1 MEYLTNKFPRIID
14 MGDFRLVK
22 LEPTTANA
30 ERLLAAMNENRE
42 FLAEFLEWVDS
53 YTTTEKALANIEK
66 SYGDDKCAYFIMV
79 DGEIAGK
86 IGFVDTDD
94 NMGEISYW
102 LAHGFNGRGIMTRA
116 LNKLTEMGF
125 ANMGLQRIQLT
136 LDKQNIRSAAVALR
150 CGYECE
156 GVLRK
161 YFVLRGQPRD
171 MKIFSKVVD

>member
-1 MEYLTNKFPRIID
+1 MKHFPRNID
-14 MGDFRLVK
+14 MSDFRLVK

-66 SYGDDKCAYFIMV
+66 SYGDNVCAYFIMV
-79 DGEIAGK
+79 ADDIVGK
-86 IGFVDTDD
+86 IGFVDSDD

-125 ANMGLQRIQLT
+125 RDMGLKRIQLT
-136 LDKQNIRSAAVALR
+136 IDAKNIPSAAVALR

-161 YFVLRGQPRD
+161 YFVLRGVPRD
-171 MKIFSKVVD
+171 MKMFSKVVE

>member
-1 MEYLTNKFPRIID
+1 MKHFPRNID
-14 MGDFRLVK
+14 MSDFQLVK

-66 SYGDDKCAYFIMV
+66 SYGDNVCAYFIMV
-79 DGEIAGK
+79 ADDIVGK
-86 IGFVDTDD
+86 IGFVDSDD

-125 ANMGLQRIQLT
+125 ADMGLKRIQLT
-136 LDKQNIRSAAVALR
+136 IDAKNIPSAAVALR

-156 GVLRK
+156 GILRK
-161 YFVLRGQPRD
+161 YFVLRGVPRD
-171 MKIFSKVVD
+171 MKMFSKVA

>member
-1 MEYLTNKFPRIID
+1 MKHFPRNID
-14 MGDFRLVK
+14 MSDFRLVK
-22 LEPTTANA
+22 LEATTANA
-30 ERLLAAMNENRE
+30 ERLLSVINANRE
-42 FLAEFLEWVDS
+42 FLGEFLEWVDG
-53 YTTTEKALANIEK
+53 YTTTDKTLANIEK
-66 SYGDDKCAYFIMV
+66 SYGDDKCSYFIMV
-79 DGEIAGK
+79 ADDVVGK

-125 ANMGLQRIQLT
+125 ANMGLQRVQLT
-136 LDKQNIRSAAVALR
+136 MDKQNIRSAAVALR

-161 YFVLRGQPRD
+161 YFVLRGDPRD
-171 MKIFSKVVD
+171 MKMFSKVVD

>member
-1 MEYLTNKFPRIID
+1 MKHFPRNID
-14 MGDFRLVK
+14 MSDFQLVK

-66 SYGDDKCAYFIMV
+66 SYGDNVCAYFIMV
-79 DGEIAGK
+79 ADDIVGK
-86 IGFVDTDD
+86 IGFVDSDD

-125 ANMGLQRIQLT
+125 QDMGLKRIQLT
-136 LDKQNIRSAAVALR
+136 IDAKNIPSAAVALR

-161 YFVLRGQPRD
+161 YFVLRGVPRD
-171 MKIFSKVVD
+171 MKMFSKVAV

>member
-1 MEYLTNKFPRIID
+1 MEKIINKFPSIID
-14 MGDFRLVK
+14 MGDFQLVK
-22 LEPTTANA
+22 LEPTAENA
-30 ERLLAAMNENRE
+30 KRLLAVINANRE
-42 FLAEFLEWVDS
+42 FLGEFLEWVDG
-53 YTTTEKALANIEK
+53 YTTTDKTLANIEK
-66 SYGDDKCAYFIMV
+66 SYGDDKCSYFIMV
-79 DGEIAGK
+79 ADDIVGK
-86 IGFVDTDD
+86 ISFVDTDD

-125 ANMGLQRIQLT
+125 ADMGLKRIQLT
-136 LDKQNIRSAAVALR
+136 IDAKNIPSAAVALR

-171 MKIFSKVVD
+171 MKMFSKVS

>member
-1 MEYLTNKFPRIID
+1 MKHFPRNID
-14 MGDFRLVK
+14 MSDFQLVK

-66 SYGDDKCAYFIMV
+66 SYGDNVCAYFIMV
-79 DGEIAGK
+79 AGDIVGK
-86 IGFVDTDD
+86 IGFVDSDD

-125 ANMGLQRIQLT
+125 LDMGLKRIQLT
-136 LDKQNIRSAAVALR
+136 IDAKNIPSAAVALR
-150 CGYECE
+150 CGYVCE
-156 GVLRK
+156 GILRK
-161 YFVLRGQPRD
+161 YFVLRGVPRD
-171 MKIFSKVVD
+171 MKMFSKVAV

>member
-1 MEYLTNKFPRIID
+1 MKHFPRNID
-14 MGDFRLVK
+14 MSDFRLVK

-66 SYGDDKCAYFIMV
+66 SYGDNVCAYFIMV
-79 DGEIAGK
+79 ADDIVGK
-86 IGFVDTDD
+86 IGFVDSDD

-125 ANMGLQRIQLT
+125 ADMGLKRIQLT
-136 LDKQNIRSAAVALR
+136 IDAKNIPSAAVALR

-156 GVLRK
+156 GILRK
-161 YFVLRGQPRD
+161 YFVLRGVPRD
-171 MKIFSKVVD
+171 MKMFSKVA

>member
-1 MEYLTNKFPRIID
+1 MKKFPRIID

-22 LEPTTANA
+22 LEPTAQNA
-30 ERLLAAMNENRE
+30 ERLLSVINANRE
-42 FLAEFLEWVDS
+42 FLGEFLEWVDD
-53 YTTTEKALANIEK
+53 YTTTDKTLANIEK
-66 SYGDDKCAYFIMV
+66 SYADDKCAYFIMV
-79 DGEIAGK
+79 DDEIAGK

-125 ANMGLQRIQLT
+125 TDMRLQRIQLT

-150 CGYECE
+150 CGYMCE

-171 MKIFSKVVD
+171 MKMFSKVAE

>member
-1 MEYLTNKFPRIID
+1 MKKFPRSIN

-22 LEPTTANA
+22 LEPTAQNA
-30 ERLLAAMNENRE
+30 ERLLSVINANRE
-42 FLAEFLEWVDS
+42 FLGEFLEWVDG
-53 YTTTEKALANIEK
+53 YTTTDKTLANIEK

-116 LNKLTEMGF
+116 LNKLTEIGF
-125 ANMGLQRIQLT
+125 ADMGLQRVQLT

-156 GVLRK
+156 GILRK
-161 YFVLRGQPRD
+161 YFVLRGQSRD
-171 MKIFSKVVD
+171 MKMFSKVAE

>member
-1 MEYLTNKFPRIID
+1 MVSFPRIID
-14 MGDFRLVK
+14 MSDFRLIK
-22 LEPTTANA
+22 LEPTAQNA
-30 ERLLAAMNENRE
+30 ERLLAVINANRE
-42 FLAEFLEWVDS
+42 FLGEFLEWVDG
-53 YTTTEKALANIEK
+53 YTTTDKTLANIEK

-86 IGFVDTDD
+86 IGFVDSDD

-102 LAHGFNGRGIMTRA
+102 FAHGFNGRGIMTRA

-125 ANMGLQRIQLT
+125 ADMRLQRIQLT

-150 CGYECE
+150 CGYVCE

-161 YFVLRGQPRD
+161 YFVLRGVPHD
-171 MKIFSKVVD
+171 MKMFAKII

>member
-1 MEYLTNKFPRIID
+1 MKHFPRNID
-14 MGDFRLVK
+14 MSDFRLVK

-30 ERLLAAMNENRE
+30 ERLLSVINANRE
-42 FLAEFLEWVDS
+42 FLGEFLEWVDG
-53 YTTTEKALANIEK
+53 YTTTDKTLANIEK

-125 ANMGLQRIQLT
+125 ADMGLQRIQLT

-150 CGYECE
+150 CGYDCE

-171 MKIFSKVVD
+171 MKMFAKVAV

>member
-1 MEYLTNKFPRIID
+1 MKHFPRNID
-14 MGDFRLVK
+14 MSDFRLVK

-42 FLAEFLEWVDS
+42 FLAEFLEWVDG

-66 SYGDDKCAYFIMV
+66 SYGDDKCSYFIMV
-79 DGEIAGK
+79 ADDIVGK
-86 IGFVDTDD
+86 IGFVDSDD

-125 ANMGLQRIQLT
+125 RDMGLKRIQLT
-136 LDKQNIRSAAVALR
+136 IDAKNIPSAAVALR

-161 YFVLRGQPRD
+161 YFVLRGVPRD
-171 MKIFSKVVD
+171 MKMFSKVAV

>member
-1 MEYLTNKFPRIID
+1 MKHFPRNID
-14 MGDFRLVK
+14 MSDFQLVK

-42 FLAEFLEWVDS
+42 FLAEFLEWVDG

-66 SYGDDKCAYFIMV
+66 SYGDDKCSYFIMV
-79 DGEIAGK
+79 ADDIVGK
-86 IGFVDTDD
+86 IGFVDSDD

-125 ANMGLQRIQLT
+125 RDMGLKRIQLT
-136 LDKQNIRSAAVALR
+136 IDAKNIPSAAVALR

-161 YFVLRGQPRD
+161 YFVLRGVPHD
-171 MKIFSKVVD
+171 MKMFAKVA

>member
-1 MEYLTNKFPRIID
+1 MFSFPRIINMD
-14 MGDFRLVK
+14 DFRLVK
-22 LEPTTANA
+22 LEPTAQNA
-30 ERLLAAMNENRE
+30 ERLLSVINANRE
-42 FLAEFLEWVDS
+42 FLGEFLEWVDG
-53 YTTTEKALANIEK
+53 YTTTDKTLANIEK

-116 LNKLTEMGF
+116 LNKMTEMGF
-125 ANMGLQRIQLT
+125 ADMRLQRVQLT

-171 MKIFSKVVD
+171 MKIFAKVAV

>member
-1 MEYLTNKFPRIID
+1 MFSFPRIINMD
-14 MGDFRLVK
+14 DFRLVK
-22 LEPTTANA
+22 LEPTAQNA
-30 ERLLAAMNENRE
+30 ELLLSVINANRE
-42 FLAEFLEWVDS
+42 FLGEFLEWVDG
-53 YTTTEKALANIEK
+53 YTTTDKTLANIEK

-116 LNKLTEMGF
+116 LNKMTEMGF
-125 ANMGLQRIQLT
+125 ADMRLQRVQLT

-171 MKIFSKVVD
+171 MKIFAKVAV

>member
-1 MEYLTNKFPRIID
+1 MEILTNKFLRSID
-14 MGDFRLVK
+14 MGDFRLDK
-22 LEPTTANA
+22 LEPTVENA
-30 ERLLAAMNENRE
+30 ERLLSVINANRE
-42 FLAEFLEWVDS
+42 FLGEFLEWVDG
-53 YTTTEKALANIEK
+53 YTTTDKTLANIKK
-66 SYGDDKCAYFIMV
+66 SYGDDKCGYFIMV

-116 LNKLTEMGF
+116 LNKLTEIGF
-125 ANMGLQRIQLT
+125 ANMGLNRIQLT

-156 GVLRK
+156 GILRK

-171 MKIFSKVVD
+171 MKMFSKVAE

>member
-1 MEYLTNKFPRIID
+1 MKHFPRNID
-14 MGDFRLVK
+14 MSDFRLVK

-66 SYGDDKCAYFIMV
+66 SYGDNVCAYFIMV
-79 DGEIAGK
+79 ADDIVGK
-86 IGFVDTDD
+86 IGFVDSDD

-125 ANMGLQRIQLT
+125 RDMGLKRIQLT
-136 LDKQNIRSAAVALR
+136 IDAKNIPSAAVALR

-171 MKIFSKVVD
+171 MKMFSKIA

>member
-1 MEYLTNKFPRIID
+1 MVSFPHIID

-22 LEPTTANA
+22 LEPTAQNA
-30 ERLLAAMNENRE
+30 ERLLSVINANRE
-42 FLAEFLEWVDS
+42 FLGEFLEWVDG
-53 YTTTEKALANIEK
+53 YTTTDKTLANIEK
-66 SYGDDKCAYFIMV
+66 SYGDDKCSYFIMV
-79 DGEIAGK
+79 ADDIVGK
-86 IGFVDTDD
+86 ISFVDTDD

-125 ANMGLQRIQLT
+125 RDMGLKRIQLT
-136 LDKQNIRSAAVALR
+136 IDAKNIPSAAVALR

-161 YFVLRGQPRD
+161 YFVLRGVPRD
-171 MKIFSKVVD
+171 MKMFSKVAE

>member
-1 MEYLTNKFPRIID
+1 MKHFPRNID
-14 MGDFRLVK
+14 MSDFQLVK

-53 YTTTEKALANIEK
+53 YTTTDKTLANIEK
-66 SYGDDKCAYFIMV
+66 SYGDDVCAYFIMV
-79 DGEIAGK
+79 ADDIVGK
-86 IGFVDTDD
+86 IGFVDSDD

-125 ANMGLQRIQLT
+125 RDMGLKRIQLT
-136 LDKQNIRSAAVALR
+136 IDAKNIPSVAVALR

-161 YFVLRGQPRD
+161 YFLLRGVPRD
-171 MKIFSKVVD
+171 MKMFSKVS

>member
-1 MEYLTNKFPRIID
+1 MEKIINKFPSIID
-14 MGDFRLVK
+14 MGDFQLVK

-66 SYGDDKCAYFIMV
+66 SYGDNVCAYFIMV
-79 DGEIAGK
+79 ADDIVGK

-125 ANMGLQRIQLT
+125 ADMGLKRIQLT
-136 LDKQNIRSAAVALR
+136 IDAKNIPSAAVALR

-161 YFVLRGQPRD
+161 YFVLRGVPRD
-171 MKIFSKVVD
+171 MKMFSRIS

>member
-1 MEYLTNKFPRIID
+1 MKHFPRNID
-14 MGDFRLVK
+14 MSDFQLVK

-66 SYGDDKCAYFIMV
+66 SYGDNVCAYFIMV
-79 DGEIAGK
+79 ADDIVGK
-86 IGFVDTDD
+86 IGFVDSDD

-102 LAHGFNGRGIMTRA
+102 LAHKYNGRGIMTRA
-116 LNKLTEMGF
+116 LNKLTEMCF
-125 ANMGLQRIQLT
+125 ADMGLKRIQLT
-136 LDKQNIRSAAVALR
+136 IDAKNIPSAAVALR

-156 GVLRK
+156 GILRK
-161 YFVLRGQPRD
+161 YFVLRGVPRD
-171 MKIFSKVVD
+171 MKMFSKVA

>member
-1 MEYLTNKFPRIID
+1 MKKFPHSIN

-22 LEPTTANA
+22 LDPTVENA
-30 ERLLAAMNENRE
+30 ERLLSVINDNRE
-42 FLAEFLEWVDS
+42 FLGEFLEWVDGYS
-53 YTTTEKALANIEK
+53 TADKTLANIEK
-66 SYGDDKCAYFIMV
+66 SFGDDKCAYFIMV
-79 DGEIAGK
+79 GDDIVGK

-125 ANMGLQRIQLT
+125 VNMGLQRVQLT

-150 CGYECE
+150 CGYDCE

-171 MKIFSKVVD
+171 MKMFSKVVE

>member
-1 MEYLTNKFPRIID
+1 MKHFPRNID
-14 MGDFRLVK
+14 MSDFRLVK

-66 SYGDDKCAYFIMV
+66 SYGDNVCAYFIMV
-79 DGEIAGK
+79 AGDIVGK
-86 IGFVDTDD
+86 IGFVDSDD

-125 ANMGLQRIQLT
+125 ADMGLKRIQLT
-136 LDKQNIRSAAVALR
+136 IDAKNIPSAAVALR

-161 YFVLRGQPRD
+161 YFVLRGVPRD
-171 MKIFSKVVD
+171 MKMFAKVVE

>member
-1 MEYLTNKFPRIID
+1 MVSFPRIID
-14 MGDFRLVK
+14 MGDFQLVK
-22 LEPTTANA
+22 LEPTAENA
-30 ERLLAAMNENRE
+30 ERLLAVINANRE
-42 FLAEFLEWVDS
+42 FLGEFLEWVDG
-53 YTTTEKALANIEK
+53 YTTTDKTLANIEK

-79 DGEIAGK
+79 DDKIAGK
-86 IGFVDTDD
+86 ISFVDTDD

-125 ANMGLQRIQLT
+125 ADMGLKRIQLT
-136 LDKQNIRSAAVALR
+136 IDAQNIPSAAVALR

-161 YFVLRGQPRD
+161 YFVLRGEPRD
-171 MKIFSKVVD
+171 MKMFSKVS

>member
-1 MEYLTNKFPRIID
+1 MKHFPRNID
-14 MGDFRLVK
+14 MSDFRLVK

-53 YTTTEKALANIEK
+53 YTTNEKALANIEK
-66 SYGDDKCAYFIMV
+66 SYGDNVCAYFIMV
-79 DGEIAGK
+79 ADDIVGK
-86 IGFVDTDD
+86 IGFVDSDD

-125 ANMGLQRIQLT
+125 LDMGLKRIQLT
-136 LDKQNIRSAAVALR
+136 IDAKNIPSAAVALR

-161 YFVLRGQPRD
+161 YFVLRGVPRD
-171 MKIFSKVVD
+171 MKMFSKVAV

>member
-1 MEYLTNKFPRIID
+1 MEILTNKFLRSID

-22 LEPTTANA
+22 LEPTAQNA
-30 ERLLAAMNENRE
+30 ERLLSVINANRE
-42 FLAEFLEWVDS
+42 FLGEFLEWVDG
-53 YTTTEKALANIEK
+53 YTTSDKTLVNIEK
-66 SYGDDKCAYFIMV
+66 SFGDDKCAYFIMV

-136 LDKQNIRSAAVALR
+136 LDKQNVRSAAVALR

-161 YFVLRGQPRD
+161 YFVLRGQSRD
-171 MKIFSKVVD
+171 MKMFSKVL

>member
-1 MEYLTNKFPRIID
+1 MKHFPRNID
-14 MGDFRLVK
+14 MSDFRLVK

-42 FLAEFLEWVDS
+42 FLAEFLEWVDG

-79 DGEIAGK
+79 ADDIVGK
-86 IGFVDTDD
+86 IGFVDSDD

-125 ANMGLQRIQLT
+125 ADMGLKRIQLT
-136 LDKQNIRSAAVALR
+136 IDAKNIPSAAVALR

-161 YFVLRGQPRD
+161 YFVLRGVPRD
-171 MKIFSKVVD
+171 MKMFSKVAV